1 MVNLHSRDVQKLDA
15 MGLLR
20 SLLPGMELKVPDGG
34 LSRTSRRGYRPTP
47 YQGFFIVKNNHVYLR
62 VWGDW
67 ACFTRPEM
75 KVERVSYPVM
85 TPSAARGILESVFW
99 EPQVCYQITA
109 IRVVRRGRWTS
120 IRRNEVQS
128 VISLHNVGQWMKQPE
143 KLSPIEAGGGAP
155 DGTQR
160 SMLALREVEY
170 IISAELSITSLANY
184 MVDSPVKYFSEFKR
198 RAQQGKCFHRPALGM
213 REFAADFEWVDD
225 PQVALEQ
232 RASELGTNWRQS
244 EEDLGLMLYDVFS
257 PIARARGFRWKR
269 PDELGSKPKKNTPR
283 FVGEL
288 ARPKA
293 CFFHAKL
300 KDSTLACHPDEVEIL
315 ESTGAS

>member
-1 MVNLHSRDVQKLDA
+1 MNHHVN
-15 MGLLR
+15 
-20 SLLPGMELKVPDGG
+20 
-34 LSRTSRRGYRPTP
+34 
-47 YQGFFIVKNNHVYLR
+47 LR

-85 TPSAARGILESVFW
+85 TPSAARGILEAVFW
-99 EPQVCYQITA
+99 EPQVCYQIAA
-109 IRVVRRGRWTS
+109 IRVVKRGLWTS

-128 VISLHNVGQWMKQPE
+128 VISIRNAGQWMAKPE
-143 KLSPIEAGGGAP
+143 NVSPIEAGGGAP

-160 SMLALREVEY
+160 NTLALKEVEY
-170 IISAELSITSLANY
+170 IISAELRTTPLANHPA
-184 MVDSPVKYFSEFKR
+184 DTSEKYFAEFRR

-225 PQVALEQ
+225 PQTALEQ
-232 RASELGTNWRQS
+232 RAAELGTNWRQY

-257 PIARARGFRWKR
+257 PTARAQGFRWKR
-269 PDELGSKPKKNTPR
+269 PDELGSDPKKTSG

-288 ARPKA
+288 AQPKA
-293 CFFHAKL
+293 CFFRAKL
-300 KDSTLACHPDEVEIL
+300 KDSTLACHPDEIEIL
-315 ESTGAS
+315 EPRGS